1 MREKYDP
8 LLIKYRDLVIEINL
22 LKLKYDYLNK
32 LVKDIEVKLYDRLDR
47 ALLLIESVN
56 NSIEGKRYHEINYS
70 KLFHK
75 LEIARTILK
84 SVEDILKEVGLL

>member
-56 NSIEGKRYHEINYS
+56 NSIEGKCYHEINYS

>member
-56 NSIEGKRYHEINYS
+56 NSIEGK
-70 KLFHK
+70 
-75 LEIARTILK
+75 IARTILK